1 MVRGRPLTRSVHF
14 AYPGDLQ
21 AKTGG
26 YGYDRQIISQ
36 LQKLGWQVN
45 PVPLGS
51 GFPFPDDETLRQAE
65 EALCALGKDALVI
78 VDGLAYGTFGP
89 IASRLAAKL
98 NLIAL
103 VHHPLASEGNMSA
116 HQQIS
121 LMKSERE
128 ALAHAKTILVTSSA
142 TRQQLVS
149 DYDVPV
155 DRIVVAIP
163 GTERGIRAKRSSE
176 IPQILS
182 VGSLIPRKGH
192 DVLIGALAK
201 IADLAWECR
210 IIGTRT
216 MDIDYDAAIQKQII
230 DKELTDRIILA
241 GQVDDTRSELAH
253 ADIFALAS
261 RYEGYGMV
269 FAEALSHGLP
279 IIACHAGSVPEV
291 VPSDAGILVPADD
304 PDAFADALRL
314 VLKDKELSDQ
324 MAEAAFGHGKTLPEW
339 AGTAKLIA
347 AALIKATDER
357 I

>member
-1 MVRGRPLTRSVHF
+1 MTRSVHF
-14 AYPGDLQ
+14 AYPGDLE

-45 PVPLGS
+45 PVPLGD
-51 GFPFPDDETLRQAE
+51 GFPFPSNETLRQAE
-65 EALCALGKDALVI
+65 ETLCVLAKDALVMI
-78 VDGLAYGTFGP
+78 DGLAYGTFDR
-89 IASRLAAKL
+89 IASRLATKL
-98 NLIAL
+98 NLVAL
-103 VHHPLASEGNMSA
+103 VHHPLASEGNMPP
-116 HQQIS
+116 QKQIS
-121 LMKSERE
+121 LMKSERD
-128 ALAHAKTILVTSSA
+128 ALAYAKSVVVTSSA

-149 DYDVPV
+149 DYDVPL

-163 GTERGIRAKRSSE
+163 GTERGIRAKRNSE
-176 IPQILS
+176 VPQILS

-201 IADLAWECR
+201 IADLAWECK
-210 IIGTRT
+210 IIGSRT
-216 MDIDYDAAIQKQII
+216 MDVDYDAALQQQII
-230 DKELTDRIILA
+230 DNQLTDRIILA
-241 GQVDDTRSELAH
+241 GQVDDTRSELAR

-324 MAEAAFGHGKTLPEW
+324 MAEAAYGHGKMLPEW
-339 AGTAKLIA
+339 ADTAKLIS
-347 AALIKATDER
+347 AALIKAADER